1 MTWNRREVLGSLGL
15 ASAHALL
22 FGFGCGAKA
31 NYEHQTAHDPVDE
44 LRGWL
49 RRAVEMLAHEFP
61 SAHALAVMRRR
72 TTAARDV
79 LGGAV
84 ARAYCEGVVLTVRD
98 RSGRR
103 REQVTSD
110 LTRDGVATAAAVLGG
125 GDGRLRPP
133 PIDFG
138 VPQRLSPLV
147 HDPRALGDAEL
158 LARVDALVEL
168 ERERSSRIVYAA
180 TSLDIDDAHVWSI
193 MPGHD
198 REQRIVRIREAA
210 VRVAWNGTRPI
221 VSEVSRSWAGGELD
235 HALDAADLATAS
247 RGALELATPAS
258 FADGD
263 HGVVLEPSVAAQ
275 LIDAAVRALLT
286 TTAVRRPEVA
296 RRLALGASVASEL
309 VTVTDDPLVPGAYG
323 GFAFDDE
330 GTPAAAVT
338 LLDRGRVVGRL
349 ADAAGVAAG
358 LATVAGRGQRP
369 GHVAAVE
376 AEPSHI
382 RVAAGSTDRDALL
395 DDGFIL
401 EGGVHASVDP
411 ASDHVLVAVQRAR
424 EVRGGQTTGRL
435 FADIELSGELGGLLA
450 AITAVGNDVTSLGI
464 RDERG
469 GQPRWRSIETPSLR
483 SRAAL
488 RAMRRPT

>member
-1 MTWNRREVLGSLGL
+1 MSWNRREVLGSLGL

-22 FGFGCGAKA
+22 FGFGCGPKA
-31 NYEHQTAHDPVDE
+31 SYEKQTAHDQVDE

-49 RRAVEMLAHEFP
+49 RRAVELLAHKFP
-61 SAHALAVMRRR
+61 SAHGLAVMRRR

-84 ARAYCEGVVLTVRD
+84 THTYCEGVVLTVRD

-110 LTRDGVATAAAVLGG
+110 LTRDGIANAAAVLV
-125 GDGRLRPP
+125 GRDQRIGQPV
-133 PIDFG
+133 IDFG
-138 VPQRLSPLV
+138 VPERIAPLA
-147 HDPRALGDAEL
+147 HDPRTLSDAEL
-158 LARVDALVEL
+158 LARVDALAEL
-168 ERERSSRIVYAA
+168 EHERSSRIVYGA

-198 REQRIVRIREAA
+198 REQRIVRVQQAA

-221 VSEVSRSWAGGELD
+221 VSEVTRSWVGGAFD
-235 HALDAADLATAS
+235 QTLDAADLANAT

-258 FADGD
+258 FVDGD
-263 HGVVLEPSVAAQ
+263 HSVVLEPSVSARI
-275 LIDAAVRALLT
+275 IDAAVRALLT

-296 RRLALGASVASEL
+296 HRLALGAGVASEL
-309 VTVTDDPLVPGAYG
+309 ITVIDDPLAPGAYG

-330 GTPAAAVT
+330 GAPAAAVT
-338 LLDRGRVVGRL
+338 LLDRGHVVGRL

-358 LATVAGRGQRP
+358 LASAAGRGRRP
-369 GHVAAVE
+369 GHVAAIE
-376 AEPSHI
+376 PEPSHV
-382 RVAAGSTDRDALL
+382 RVVAGTTDRDALL
-395 DDGFIL
+395 DDGFVL
-401 EGGVHASVDP
+401 EGGVAASLDP
-411 ASDHVLVAVQRAR
+411 ASDHVVVAVQRAR

-450 AITAVGNDVTSLGI
+450 AITAVGTDATSIGV

>member
-22 FGFGCGAKA
+22 FGFGCGPRAS
-31 NYEHQTAHDPVDE
+31 YEKRTAPDQVDE

-49 RRAVEMLAHEFP
+49 RQAVEILAHKFP
-61 SAHALAVMRRR
+61 SAHGLAVMRRR

-79 LGGAV
+79 LGGSV
-84 ARAYCEGVVLTVRD
+84 AHSYCEGVVLTVRD

-110 LTRDGVATAAAVLGG
+110 LTRDGIATAAAILGG
-125 GDGRLRPP
+125 GGVRLGRPA
-133 PIDFG
+133 IDFG
-138 VPQRLSPLV
+138 VPERVSPLA
-147 HDPRALGDAEL
+147 HDPRTLSDAEL
-158 LARVDALVEL
+158 LARVDALAEL
-168 ERERSSRIVYAA
+168 ERERSSRIVYGA
-180 TSLDIDDAHVWSI
+180 TSLDIDDEHVWSV

-198 REQRIVRIREAA
+198 REQRIIRVRQAA

-221 VSEVSRSWAGGELD
+221 VSEVARAWAGGAFD
-235 HALDAADLATAS
+235 HSLAAADLTAAT

-258 FADGD
+258 FIDGD
-263 HGVVLEPSVAAQ
+263 HGVVLEPSVSAQ

-296 RRLALGASVASEL
+296 RRLALGAGVASEL
-309 VTVTDDPLVPGAYG
+309 VTVIDDPLAPGAYG

-330 GTPAAAVT
+330 GAPAAAVT
-338 LLDRGRVVGRL
+338 LLDRGHVVGRL

-369 GHVAAVE
+369 GHVAAI
-376 AEPSHI
+376 EPEPTHV
-382 RVAAGSTDRDALL
+382 RVVAGTTDRDALL

-411 ASDHVLVAVQRAR
+411 ASDRVVLAVQRAR

-450 AITAVGNDVTSLGI
+450 AITAVGNDASSTGI
-464 RDERG
+464 RDERD

-483 SRAAL
+483 SRATL
-488 RAMRRPT
+488 CAMRRPT